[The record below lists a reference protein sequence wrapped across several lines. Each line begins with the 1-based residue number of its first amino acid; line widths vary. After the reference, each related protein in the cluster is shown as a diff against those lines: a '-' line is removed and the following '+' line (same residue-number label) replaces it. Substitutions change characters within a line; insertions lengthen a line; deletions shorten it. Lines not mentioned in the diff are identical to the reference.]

1 MPAGVISPQEG
12 VGGCLPDPASLGPSP
27 ASSGQMLAVCLRASR
42 VSPDTPATAE
52 ASATTGLRPH
62 LQPKMPRSAVVSRA
76 LTLVAFVAALV
87 ASGCSRNPATRK
99 IEALVPKQPEEIALG
114 RETALSLR
122 GTIELYDN
130 PALSEMLGRVGARVA
145 STTERP
151 DLPWT
156 FSLVDDPTPNA
167 FALPGGDIYVTR
179 GLVAYLGSE
188 SELASVLA
196 HEAAHVAARHGLRR
210 LQRLAHLQHRS
221 GRSSVES
228 QLPGLN
234 TAGSRAVARFLERS
248 RDDELLAD
256 MLALRYLEKANYQPL
271 ALADT
276 LETLGTL
283 HGGPGFEDA
292 GTHPT
297 TVHRRAQIHSALH
310 AEPDE
315 PVPDP
320 RYLEVID
327 GMMFGPDPR
336 EGYFKDGAFVHP
348 RMGFALRL
356 PAHWTVE
363 YRSGRAVAK
372 NLESDT
378 LLTVAES
385 KAESVRAGMNEVF
398 MRDVGKRDP
407 WDGTIDGHPAAM
419 AEFSTT
425 VDEKQLYAFV
435 GLIEFEGKI
444 IEVVAFST
452 SAQWPA
458 KETREVFQSFV
469 AATPAQED
477 VEPMVIEIVDLPV
490 RTSLRDFYEANP
502 SSVPLSVIG
511 RVNHVDVDATLVA
524 DRPLKRIRGF
534 NPDFASVR

>member
-1 MPAGVISPQEG
+1 VDNA
-12 VGGCLPDPASLGPSP
+12 
-27 ASSGQMLAVCLRASR
+27 R
-42 VSPDTPATAE
+42 VSTDT
-52 ASATTGLRPH
+52 
-62 LQPKMPRSAVVSRA
+62 RA
-76 LTLVAFVAALV
+76 LTQARATVPPRAHLHAAMSRSTLSSRAVTLAAVLTTLVVG
-87 ASGCSRNPATRK
+87 GCSRNPATRK

-122 GTIELYDN
+122 GTIEIYEN
-130 PALSEMLGRVGARVA
+130 AELSEMLERVGTRVA

-151 DLPWT
+151 DLPWK

-167 FALPGGDIYVTR
+167 FALPGGDVYVTR

-210 LQRLAHLQHRS
+210 LQRLAHVQHRG

-228 QLPGLN
+228 QLPSLN
-234 TAGSRAVARFLERS
+234 AAGSRAVARFLERS
-248 RDDELLAD
+248 REDELLAD
-256 MLALRYLEKANYQPL
+256 ALALRYLHKANYRQL

-297 TVHRRAQIHSALH
+297 SVHRRAQIHSTLQT
-310 AEPDE
+310 EPDE

-320 RYLEVID
+320 RYLQVID

-348 RMGFALRL
+348 RMGFAMRL

-372 NLESDT
+372 NLESNT
-378 LLTVAES
+378 LLTVSES

-425 VDEKQLYAFV
+425 VDDKQLFAFV
-435 GLIEFEGKI
+435 GLVEFEGKI

-469 AATPAQED
+469 AATPDQED
-477 VEPMVIEIVDLPV
+477 VEPMTIEIVEV
-490 RTSLRDFYEANP
+490 SERTTLRELYADNP
-502 SSVPLSVIG
+502 SSVPLSVVG
-511 RVNHVDVDATLVA
+511 RVNHVDVDATLLA
-524 DRPLKRIRGF
+524 GRPLKRIRGF

>member
-1 MPAGVISPQEG
+1 MSRFTI
-12 VGGCLPDPASLGPSP
+12 PSR
-27 ASSGQMLAVCLRASR
+27 AWTLA
-42 VSPDTPATAE
+42 
-52 ASATTGLRPH
+52 
-62 LQPKMPRSAVVSRA
+62 AVV
-76 LTLVAFVAALV
+76 TTLV

-122 GTIELYDN
+122 GTIELYDS
-130 PALSEMLGRVGARVA
+130 PELSEMLDRVGARVA

-151 DLPWT
+151 DLPWE
-156 FSLVDDPTPNA
+156 FSLVDDHAPNA
-167 FALPGGDIYVTR
+167 FALPGGSIYVTR

-196 HEAAHVAARHGLRR
+196 HEAAHVTARHGLRR
-210 LQRLAHLQHRS
+210 MQRLARVQHRG
-221 GRSSVES
+221 GRSSIES
-228 QLPGLN
+228 QLPSLHA
-234 TAGSRAVARFLERS
+234 AGSRAVARFLERS

-256 MLALRYLEKANYQPL
+256 ELALRYLDKANYQPL

-283 HGGPGFEDA
+283 HGGPGSEDA
-292 GTHPT
+292 ETHPT
-297 TVHRRAQIHSALH
+297 TVHRRAQIHSTLH
-310 AEPDE
+310 KEPDE
-315 PVPDP
+315 PVADP
-320 RYLEVID
+320 QYLQVID

-336 EGYFKDGAFVHP
+336 EGYFKDGDFVHP

-378 LLTVAES
+378 LLTVSES
-385 KAESVRAGMNEVF
+385 GAESVRAGMNEVF

-407 WDGTIDGHPAAM
+407 WEGMIDGHPAAM

-425 VDEKQLYAFV
+425 VDERQLYAFV
-435 GLIEFEGKI
+435 GLVEFEGKI

-469 AATPAQED
+469 AATPDQED
-477 VEPMVIEIVDLPV
+477 VDPMVIEIVEVPE
-490 RTSLRDFYEANP
+490 RTTLRDFYEQNP

-511 RVNHVDVDATLVA
+511 RINHVDVDAVLVA
-524 DRPLKRIRGF
+524 GRPLKRIRGF
-534 NPDFASVR
+534 NPDFASVH